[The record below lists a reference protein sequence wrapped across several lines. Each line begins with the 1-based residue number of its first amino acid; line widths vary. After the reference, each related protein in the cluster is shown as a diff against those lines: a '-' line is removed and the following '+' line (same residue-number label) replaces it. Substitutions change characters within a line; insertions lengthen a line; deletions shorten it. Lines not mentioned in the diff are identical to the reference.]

1 MGLIN
6 QKIVFWG
13 IRGLG
18 SRWKLQIRFYLEEKG
33 KAKDKIL
40 AHSHQVLFPGFGE
53 ENPQTCSIAISY

>member
-6 QKIVFWG
+6 QKIVLWE
-13 IRGLG
+13 IRSLG

-40 AHSHQVLFPGFGE
+40 AHSHQVLFPVFGE
-53 ENPQTCSIAISY
+53 ENPQTFSIAFSF